1 MKWLDQFSIFEKILY
16 FIFFPLVALGAIVSP
31 LTNDVRIFYGVEY
44 LDWKYLPNFP
54 SNILGFWEIKPV
66 FNHCVNYFLVVVTN
80 FFIPFSNHFAQEIFI
95 KSIAL
100 TLAIFA
106 CWMFSK
112 NVLKIK
118 YSFILCLFSIYCS
131 LNLNILQAEWWATIF
146 VMISCAL
153 FMEENHN
160 WSYVAGALL
169 IPAFLVKGTTGALMV
184 SAVCVV
190 MIFQRSIDWKRGL
203 VGFVAMG
210 AAFFIASQTVWQT
223 MLSDIF
229 LAPILSHVGEYNWFG
244 MVYVTAVA
252 IVISF
257 SIYIPAIGIGA
268 VYSGVWFKNHIRD
281 PRALYFVGL
290 WTAPLCMVFLQ
301 SESFAY
307 QYFIFLIPAIV
318 SLVLYE
324 KETPLTKPGKKL
336 KRENLI
342 AATIVILFVMWCF
355 LYSPL
360 GKYGHE
366 EHDKNSYFWN
376 ESAQINQ
383 QFNFGNQSVLYLD
396 TGSGPYYFSANSSCR
411 YPAPLVLQRAN
422 PGRLMIS
429 NLSQYWDEYD
439 CVMNYS
445 SYGNYIVADGVIG
458 PGDSWFGNDSA
469 EKQNIIKMIRT
480 NFSDVHSGGWEVY
493 QRKVLIP

>member
-1 MKWLDQFSIFEKILY
+1 
-16 FIFFPLVALGAIVSP
+16 
-31 LTNDVRIFYGVEY
+31 
-44 LDWKYLPNFP
+44 
-54 SNILGFWEIKPV
+54 
-66 FNHCVNYFLVVVTN
+66 
-80 FFIPFSNHFAQEIFI
+80 
-95 KSIAL
+95 
-100 TLAIFA
+100 
-106 CWMFSK
+106 
-112 NVLKIK
+112 
-118 YSFILCLFSIYCS
+118 

-342 AATIVILFVMWCF
+342 AATIVILFVLWCF
-355 LYSPL
+355 LYSPI

-366 EHDKNSYFWN
+366 EHDMNSYFNN
-376 ESAQINQ
+376 ESDQINQ
-383 QFNFGNQSVLYLD
+383 QFNFTNQSVLYLD